1 MINGV
6 AETMEDLP
14 SEMKDL
20 YKKAKDIILENDDIM
35 IYSHTDCDGI
45 SSGAILTTILER
57 IGKDYDID
65 FVSLDKLEDLPIDH
79 TLTIFSDLGS
89 GQPVEKNATEDSNII
104 ILDHHPPLRD
114 KNYRNTADCNFLEIN
129 PMHYG
134 INGTYYICGGGLCY
148 YLAKEFG
155 FDDLSWIGVLSAVGD
170 MQNTHTGKMEGLN
183 KLILQDAI
191 DNGLVKRNS
200 DLSLYGR
207 ETRPLYVA
215 LSYFSDVN
223 LPITNS
229 KTECIALLDEL
240 DIPRKKDCIE
250 VLNDSI
256 VPAEYKQECESVL
269 IELGI
274 EHKSVSDC
282 VSIIEESDISDDIK
296 DDCLTVLRSLGD
308 RFRTLADLTNSEKSR
323 LFSALVKML
332 SREVPGKY
340 VKYIPKL
347 VAADTFEF
355 LKEEDHTFLRDAA
368 EFSTAMNACVRNNE
382 DFVALEIL
390 KGNRDVALDKLEV
403 ISRNHRRYLATH
415 IQLIPNMDA
424 LVQMDNIQY
433 FDGTNL
439 STPEDKGSGI
449 RTTVIGTITGMV
461 LSYGDWRKPILGF
474 VPLEDNPNILKIS
487 LRCSRLLAYDGVHF
501 GNIIREVARSL
512 GGNGGGHAVAC
523 GAYIPIEYKDE
534 FLNDFNEMLYGKL

>member
-191 DNGLVKRNS
+191 DNGLVKINS

-415 IQLIPNMDA
+415 IQLIPDMDA

>member
-1 MINGV
+1 M
-6 AETMEDLP
+6 
-14 SEMKDL
+14 
-20 YKKAKDIILENDDIM
+20 ILENDDIM

-415 IQLIPNMDA
+415 IQLIPDMDA